1 MEVEAYSRLRKR
13 LRVQEVNSIK
23 HALEAGSSPP
33 LLERKKGRG
42 GMKILSSQRVCNI
55 LYSLISIILTRLKT
69 KAEHQP
75 LLLFFQSEVAALT
88 VQGKCG
94 TYLTRE
100 VKQDSCKASQRGLHR
115 LKQCLLLNTRTDGRV
130 RCIFHCCSQ
139 IPDKERERFTLLEE
153 NEASGT

>member
-13 LRVQEVNSIK
+13 LCVQEVNSIK

-42 GMKILSSQRVCNI
+42 GMKILSSQI
-55 LYSLISIILTRLKT
+55 TLKSLQHSLLSDLHQFIMSQT

-75 LLLFFQSEVAALT
+75 LLFCFYSEVAALA
-88 VQGKCG
+88 VQCKQI

-115 LKQCLLLNTRTDGRV
+115 LKQCLLLNTQKDGQV
-130 RCIFHCCSQ
+130 RCIFHCYSQ
-139 IPDKERERFTLLEE
+139 TPDKE
-153 NEASGT
+153 